1 MQIKNAV
8 RFVILR
14 NAILVSLSH
23 RTTNNNKKQFLNV
36 KKTSNKFCI
45 E

>member
-8 RFVILR
+8 RFVVLR

-23 RTTNNNKKQFLNV
+23 RTANSQSN
-36 KKTSNKFCI
+36 KKTSNKFCD